1 MEKFSGNSYST
12 HGHFRAELFVISFVM
27 FLVAFIVFPKARG
40 AYVNIKLNSAIDSAY
55 SYKESIDNYYV
66 SQLLHDSSFKL
77 NGSYTIADG
86 NLVSGDNIYNILMSG
101 NVPNGGYLNYVD
113 NSLKSGCINIKGY
126 SVLIEDGDI
135 VDTKK
140 GSCDVAS
147 EVALGM

>member
-1 MEKFSGNSYST
+1 MEGFKNGNVSHGFSKG
-12 HGHFRAELFVISFVM
+12 ELICFVM
-27 FLVAFIVFPKARG
+27 VILLVLFFLFPKARG
-40 AYVNIKLNSAIDSAY
+40 AFSKIKLNSIIDSVY
-55 SYKESIDNYYV
+55 SYKESVNNYYV
-66 SQLLHDSSFKL
+66 SQLLYDNSFKL
-77 NGSYTIADG
+77 NGVYTISEG
-86 NLVSGDNIYNILMSG
+86 NLVYGESTYNILMGG

-135 VDTKK
+135 IDTKK

>member
-40 AYVNIKLNSAIDSAY
+40 AYVKIKLNSAIDGAY

-66 SQLLHDSSFKL
+66 SQLLYDSSFKL

-86 NLVSGDNIYNILMSG
+86 NLVSGDSTYNILMGG
-101 NVPNGGYLNYVD
+101 NVPDGGYLNYVD

-135 VDTKK
+135 IDTKK
-140 GSCDVAS
+140 GSCDVVS